1 MDKEYFLTKVLSCW
15 SSFIRRVVF
24 CVLRVGPIPT
34 HIAVIMDGNRRYAK
48 RKLLEEGAGHDA
60 GAMALLKLIIYCY
73 ELGVKYITAYAF
85 SIDNFRRKPSE
96 VQKIMDLL
104 KECMTVL
111 AKIAKHHPIKVN
123 FAGNLELLN
132 AELRDEACKL
142 MGATAEYSK
151 FVVTICVCYCCTDDI
166 VHSVE
171 ESCREKCYYHSY
183 IGDSHDDDKDDDDKD
198 DERHMINLVDIEKN
212 MYMAVTPD
220 PDILIRTSDKHRLSN
235 FLQWQTCHSLLASFS
250 TDWPEI
256 GVWHLVKVVI
266 DFQQNYDYFVRKRLQ
281 QL

>member
-1 MDKEYFLTKVLSCW
+1 
-15 SSFIRRVVF
+15 
-24 CVLRVGPIPT
+24 
-34 HIAVIMDGNRRYAK
+34 MDGNRRYAK
-48 RKLLEEGAGHDA
+48 RKLLEEGAGHDV
-60 GAMALLKLIIYCY
+60 GAMALLNMIIYCH

-85 SIDNFRRKPSE
+85 AIDNFRRKPSE

-132 AELRDEACKL
+132 TELRDEARNL
-142 MGATAEYSK
+142 MGATAKYSK

-171 ESCREKCYYHSY
+171 ESCREKHYYHCY
-183 IGDSHDDDKDDDDKD
+183 IGDSHDDDKDD
-198 DERHMINLVDIEKN
+198 ERPIIKLVDIEKN
-212 MYMAVTPD
+212 MYMAVIPD
-220 PDILIRTSDKHRLSN
+220 PDILIRTSDEHRLSN
-235 FLQWQTCHSLLASFS
+235 FLQWQTCHSLLASLS

-256 GVWHLVKVVI
+256 GVWHLVKVVL
-266 DFQQNYDYFVRKRLQ
+266 DFQQNYDYFVRKRSLA
-281 QL
+281 

>member
-1 MDKEYFLTKVLSCW
+1 MDKEYFLTKVLSYW
-15 SSFIRRVVF
+15 SSLIRKVVF

-34 HIAVIMDGNRRYAK
+34 HIAMIMDGNRRYAK

-60 GAMALLKLIIYCY
+60 GAMALLNLIIYCY

-85 SIDNFRRKPSE
+85 AIDNFRRKPNE
-96 VQKIMDLL
+96 
-104 KECMTVL
+104 
-111 AKIAKHHPIKVN
+111 IAKHHPIRVN

-132 AELRDEACKL
+132 AELRDEARKL

-171 ESCREKCYYHSY
+171 KSCREKHYYHSY
-183 IGDSHDDDKDDDDKD
+183 IEDSHDDDKDDADKD
-198 DERHMINLVDIEKN
+198 DERHMIKLVDIEKN

-220 PDILIRTSDKHRLSN
+220 PDILIRTGDEHRLSN
-235 FLQWQTCHSLLASFS
+235 FLQWQTCYSLLASLS

-256 GVWHLVKVVI
+256 GVWHLVKVVL
-266 DFQQNYDYFVRKRLQ
+266 DFQQNYDYFVRKKLQRL
-281 QL
+281 

>member
-15 SSFIRRVVF
+15 SI
-24 CVLRVGPIPT
+24 GPIPT
-34 HIAVIMDGNRRYAK
+34 HIAVIMDENRRYAK

-104 KECMTVL
+104 KEF
-111 AKIAKHHPIKVN
+111 N

-220 PDILIRTSDKHRLSN
+220 PDILIRTGDKHRLSN